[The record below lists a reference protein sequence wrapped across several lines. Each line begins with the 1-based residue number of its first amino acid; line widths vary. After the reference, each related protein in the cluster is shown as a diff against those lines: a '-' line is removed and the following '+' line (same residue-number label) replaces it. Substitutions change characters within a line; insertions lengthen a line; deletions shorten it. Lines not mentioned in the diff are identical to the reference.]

1 MKKLS
6 FILVA
11 IMALLIGVLPS
22 CAGTSDVPHPFR
34 GVNTAGSEMDWGLP
48 GTPNKANT
56 DNPTSGAD
64 FLFISNQD
72 IDYLVS
78 KKVGFIRLVISWEGL
93 QPVLNQ
99 PLSTGI
105 YNQTL
110 QARVAY
116 ATSKGMNVLIEPHG
130 GSDGNFN
137 RWKGNLVGTT
147 AVPNSA
153 FADFWTR
160 MAVQF
165 KSNPK
170 VMYGLMNEPHDM
182 STMQWF
188 GSAQAAINGIRST
201 GSTQMIFVP
210 GNGWSGAAS
219 WSQNWYDT
227 ASTKVSNANG
237 FLTLVDPAKNL
248 VASVHL
254 YLDQNAGG
262 GATDI
267 VSPTIGVERLS
278 GVVAWAKTNGVK
290 VHMSEIGASY
300 WVDPDKKT
308 TVNTAAA
315 PALKNLF
322 DYIQANNTVV
332 IGWSWWA
339 YGPPQWWGNNKLTL
353 CPTSNYTVDDPKM
366 AWISPWLVQPAPVF
380 PSPDASVPPPVD
392 AAPPVVSP
400 SFPTKPM
407 TVTKD
412 TVFTTTSPAPTAT
425 DPTFKQTNWAFVP
438 KTYDSTHN
446 TPTQL
451 FVWLHGCG
459 GQSQWDA
466 HMVSFMP
473 DQKWISLAPGG
484 REGACWSGEATDGA
498 KVLAAIADM
507 KTRFNIDPYRI
518 VIGGY
523 SSGGDIGYPLLFK
536 NAKLFAGGLFENT
549 GPSTTAMTLATTA
562 TWKVN
567 IAHLHHT
574 GDTTYPIAA
583 LRTKMTTLKSSGF
596 PVVLIEKPG
605 THYDKDN
612 GATGTQYDLR
622 TFLLPHLNN
631 GWVAPGGVVVPP
643 PPAACVYTY
652 SEWGVCQSNN
662 TQTRT
667 VTGSTPVPCTA
678 STQVLSQAC
687 TFVPPPVEAGP
698 DTSVP
703 DAAPLLPLKQTV
715 RITYNWGTGYCEE
728 IDIVNK
734 NLKGSLTWSSFQ
746 LNLRGGVIRDKN
758 DAGPPWDT
766 WNGNF
771 PAKTG
776 VITITPATWNKTVLP
791 NTKATVGY
799 CADFGPQKW
808 TGTIVVGSLKP

>member
-1 MKKLS
+1 M
-6 FILVA
+6 
-11 IMALLIGVLPS
+11 MALLIAVLPS

-34 GVNTAGSEMDWGLP
+34 GVNTAGSEMDWGPP

-99 PLSTGI
+99 PLSTGV

-116 ATSKGMNVLIEPHG
+116 ATSKGMNVLLEPHG
-130 GSDGNFN
+130 GSDVNFN
-137 RWKGNLVGTT
+137 KWKGNLVGSA
-147 AVPNSA
+147 AVPHSA

-165 KSNPK
+165 KNNPR

-182 STMQWF
+182 STIQWF
-188 GSAQAAINGIRST
+188 TSAQSAITGIRST
-201 GSTQMIFVP
+201 GSNQMIFVP
-210 GNGWSGAAS
+210 GNGWSGAS
-219 WSQNWYDT
+219 TWTQNWYDT
-227 ASTKVSNANG
+227 ATIKVSNANA
-237 FLTLVDPAKNL
+237 FLSLRDPANNL

-254 YLDQNAGG
+254 YLDANAGG
-262 GATDI
+262 GAPDI

-278 GVVAWAKTNGVK
+278 GVVAWAKTNGIR
-290 VHMSEIGASY
+290 VHMSEIGAMY
-300 WVDPDKKT
+300 WMDTNKT
-308 TVNTAAA
+308 ILNTAAQ

-339 YGPPQWWGNNKLTL
+339 YGPPVWWATNRLYIG
-353 CPTSNYTVDDPKM
+353 PPMVSGQPDYTKDDPKM
-366 AWISPWLVQPAPVF
+366 AWIAPYLVQPAPAPV
-380 PSPDASVPPPVD
+380 DASVPDTYVPPVD
-392 AAPPVVSP
+392 AAPPIASP
-400 SFPTKPM
+400 SFPSNPM

-412 TVFTTTSPAPTAT
+412 TVFTTVSGGI
-425 DPTFKQTNWAFVP
+425 TNWAFVP

-484 REGACWSGEATDGA
+484 REGACWAGEATDGA
-498 KVLAAIADM
+498 KVLAAIADI
-507 KTRFNIDPYRI
+507 KTRFNIDPYR
-518 VIGGY
+518 VVLGGY

-536 NAKLFAGGLFENT
+536 NAKMFAGGLFENT
-549 GPSTTAMTLATTA
+549 GPNTAAMTAATTA

-567 IAHLHHT
+567 ITHLHHT
-574 GDTTYPIAA
+574 GDTTYPIAGI
-583 LRTKMTTLKSSGF
+583 RTKMTTLKNAGF
-596 PVVLIEKPG
+596 PVILLEKAG

-612 GATGTQYDLR
+612 GAFGTQYDLR
-622 TFLLPHLNN
+622 TFLLPYLNN
-631 GWVAPGGVVVPP
+631 GWVAPGATTP

-652 SEWGVCQSNN
+652 SAWGACQSNG

-687 TFVPPPVEAGP
+687 TYVPPPVEAGV
-698 DTSVP
+698 DSGTV
-703 DAAPLLPLKQTV
+703 LPLKQNV
-715 RITYNWGTGYCEE
+715 RITYNWGSGYCEE

-734 NLKGSLTWSSFQ
+734 NLTGSLTWSSFQ
-746 LNLRGGVIRDKN
+746 LNLRDGKIRDQDNK
-758 DAGPPWDT
+758 GPPWDT
-766 WNGNF
+766 WNGGF
-771 PAKTG
+771 PARTG

-791 NTKATVGY
+791 NSKATVGY
-799 CADFGPQKW
+799 CADFGPMKW
-808 TGTIVVGSLKP
+808 TGTLVIGSLKP